1 MIKVLTESFDKRINT
16 RNIFVEMSYGE
27 YLSISSEILSNNP
40 YQRKRVNSS
49 STIYSQLKSDLK
61 TGCVIPPIVL
71 ALDLESYIGLDT
83 ENLEE
88 TITKNLNNMLILDG
102 LQRTYTMID
111 ALNEIKR
118 EEPHKEIQ
126 FKENKLRVEIYF
138 KINRFGI
145 LYRMLTLNTGQT
157 PMSLRHQIEI
167 LYGNLDLTRRDIKL
181 IKESDSYVTLEPG
194 VFKFR
199 DTVDGFISFIQA
211 SYLPLDRSAILD
223 TIKSLE
229 TISKERLDTD
239 LFEEFITI
247 YFSIFNKISTITS
260 EYNIQ
265 EYIDSMDRNE
275 NEAFN
280 ASGISNPNNYMF
292 AKSIVELFSKSQTLT
307 GFGAALGFLRNKNII
322 NSITSVSSR
331 EFVVGGNY
339 EAQWFELFTEYMYEI
354 KTNSKK
360 IGNSQRFF
368 LYQMFRNLLSPES
381 DSYLNLTESVELAY
395 IKYKAEY

>member
-1 MIKVLTESFDKRINT
+1 MVKVLTESFDKRINT

-27 YLSISSEILSNNP
+27 YLSIASEILSNNP

-61 TGCVIPPIVL
+61 MGCVIPPIVL
-71 ALDLESYIGLDT
+71 ALDLESYNGL
-83 ENLEE
+83 ENKDLGE
-88 TITKNLNNMLILDG
+88 TITNNLNNMLILDG

-111 ALNEIKR
+111 AWNELKR
-118 EEPHKEIQ
+118 EVHHGESE
-126 FKENKLRVEIYF
+126 FLENTLRVEIYF

-167 LYGNLDLTRRDIKL
+167 LYGNLDLTRKDIKL
-181 IKESDSYVTLEPG
+181 IKESDIPSTLEPG
-194 VFKFR
+194 AFKFR

-239 LFEEFITI
+239 LFEEFITT
-247 YFSIFNKISTITS
+247 YFSLFNKISTVTS
-260 EYNIQ
+260 EFSIQ
-265 EYIDSMDRNE
+265 EYIDSMVNNE

-280 ASGISNPNNYMF
+280 ASGTSSPNNYMF
-292 AKSIVELFSKSQTLT
+292 AKSIVELFSKSQTFT

-322 NSITSVSSR
+322 SSINNVSLND
-331 EFVVGGNY
+331 FVTGGSY
-339 EAQWFELFTEYMYEI
+339 ETQWFELFTEYMYEI
-354 KTNSKK
+354 KADSKK

-368 LYQMFRNLLSPES
+368 IYQMFRHLLSTES
-381 DSYLNLTESVELAY
+381 DSYLNLKESVELAY